1 MTATSGLPRAGLLAH
16 VPASSWRPV
25 IGALIWSTLLIPPG
39 LYRLPVSGMPM
50 DLEIYR
56 LCLFLL
62 LLLWGASLLADES
75 TVPRAAGI
83 DGSIAFL
90 TLAIGLS
97 FAVNLF
103 ENRLSIDPPMLLKA
117 VLYLGAPVALIYVV
131 NSVFRS
137 RDDVEWAL
145 KLIVKLGVV
154 AASGGVL
161 ERASGYNVFAHL
173 SEFIPL
179 LEYKPG
185 VVGATSAMDVMRIAG
200 PSQHAIAFSV
210 VLGMILPIAIYYT
223 RSASSTVER
232 ALYGCAAGLIAVT
245 MFLTGS
251 RTAFVAFMVIL
262 AILWVRFA
270 SVRRW
275 TIPGL
280 FVLAIVLHFAFT
292 GAIGTL
298 LERLSPGYLLATET
312 GNDAGRVADYPRIVG
327 YFWQRPLLGLGFG
340 SFDPFKY
347 FWVDNEY
354 LVMLVEVGLLG
365 ISAFLAFFI
374 SAFRMLFRAGEVP
387 IEGVG
392 GLAVSLSASVAVFAV
407 TSFTYDSFGFPQ
419 PFNLFFILV
428 ALGTVLGAGLR
439 EPGWAEVPDARMA
452 CPPSDR
458 RSAVLPGDGEGR

>member
-1 MTATSGLPRAGLLAH
+1 VG
-16 VPASSWRPV
+16 ASSWRPV
-25 IGALIWSTLLIPPG
+25 VGALIWSTLLIPPG

-50 DLEIYR
+50 DLEVYR

-62 LLLWGASLLADES
+62 LLLWGVSLLADEN
-75 TVPRAAGI
+75 TLPRAAGI

-90 TLAIGLS
+90 TLALSLS
-97 FAVNLF
+97 FVVNLF
-103 ENRLSIDPPMLLKA
+103 ENRLSVDPPMLLKA

-145 KLIVKLGVV
+145 RLIVKLGVV
-154 AASGGVL
+154 VAGSGVV
-161 ERASGYNVFAHL
+161 ERASGYNVFTHL
-173 SEFIPL
+173 GEFIPF

-185 VVGATSAMDVMRIAG
+185 IVGATSAMDVMRIAG

-210 VLGMILPIAIYYT
+210 VLGMILPIAIYYA
-223 RSASSTVER
+223 RSASSTAER
-232 ALYGCAAGLIAVT
+232 VLYGCAAGLIAVT

-251 RTAFVAFMVIL
+251 RTAFVAFLVIL
-262 AILWVRFA
+262 AILWVRFP

-280 FVLAIVLHFAFT
+280 VVLAIVLHFAFT

-312 GNDAGRVADYPRIVG
+312 GNDAGRVADYPRIIG

-365 ISAFLAFFI
+365 ISAFLGFFI
-374 SAFRMLFRAGEVP
+374 SAFRMLFRAGEAL
-387 IEGVG
+387 IQGIG

-428 ALGTVLGAGLR
+428 ALGTALAAGLR
-439 EPGWAEVPDARMA
+439 EPGWAGVSTAWA
-452 CPPSDR
+452 ASPSPVG
-458 RSAVLPGDGEGR
+458 RSAVSRDRRDGR